1 MRQYNMKHI
10 IRLTVIA
17 VSFAA
22 CSRQG
27 YHQAPFGGMKGQ
39 VQEAVIY
46 HIMPPDWRTSHDSL
60 MYISASAYDI
70 EGNEICSVLM
80 DSLGRIQSQAES
92 IFENGI
98 CVRSTQKAG
107 VHRVIAQID
116 LKSAKKGRLI
126 YSKKTGNKTTT
137 LEIRERRCFKSFK
150 STVWE
155 NGKCTTTSTIKTD
168 AGNRPVQVSTTDASG
183 QEILEENT
191 FSEEGDIVE
200 KHVKTVGTNRD
211 DVTTTEYVRFD
222 DHGNWI
228 EARTY
233 NKIHMARE
241 ILRREI
247 KYWP

>member
-1 MRQYNMKHI
+1 MKRYNMKHI
-10 IRLTVIA
+10 IRLAVIA
-17 VSFAA
+17 VSFSA

-27 YHQAPFGGMKGQ
+27 YHQAAFGGMKGQ

-70 EGNEICSVLM
+70 EGNEIYSVLM

-92 IFENGI
+92 MFEKGI
-98 CVRSTQKAG
+98 CIRSTQKSGA
-107 VHRVIAQID
+107 HKVIAQID
-116 LKSAKKGRLI
+116 LESAGKGRLT
-126 YSKKTGNKTTT
+126 YSKKTGNKSTTM
-137 LEIRERRCFKSFK
+137 EIKERRWFKRYK

-155 NGKCTTTSTIKTD
+155 DGQCTTASIIKTD
-168 AGNRPVQVSTTDASG
+168 ANNRPVQVSTTDMYG

-191 FSEEGDIVE
+191 FSEAGDIVE
-200 KHVKTVGTNRD
+200 KHVRTVGTNRD
-211 DVTTTEYVRFD
+211 DVTTTEYTKFD
-222 DHGNWI
+222 DKGNWI